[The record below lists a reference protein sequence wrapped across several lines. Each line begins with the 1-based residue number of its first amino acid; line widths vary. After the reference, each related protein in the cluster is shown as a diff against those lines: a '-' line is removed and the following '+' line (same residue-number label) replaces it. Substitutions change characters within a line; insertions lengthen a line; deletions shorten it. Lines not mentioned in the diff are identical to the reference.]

1 MATMYIKD
9 INDKWHKIDVGRTPS
24 VIIHVDYGGC
34 TGDSLC
40 IDMDKL
46 WLADGNTLEVHRAQ
60 CTTTEIGKVRINDE
74 EVE

>member
-1 MATMYIKD
+1 MAKMYIKD

-34 TGDSLC
+34 TGDSLY
-40 IDMDKL
+40 INMDKL
-46 WLADGNTLEVHRAQ
+46 WLTDGDTFEVHRAE
-60 CTTTEIGKVRINDE
+60 CATTEIGKVRINDE